1 MLDSFEV
8 MAISFQSGHFPKLV
22 CVCHVPDLSFRK
34 RRNQIVVSL
43 SETVINIYN
52 LSRKSLQSRY
62 YSAARKKMK
71 PMMMVM
77 VMVMMTTS

>member
-1 MLDSFEV
+1 MR
-8 MAISFQSGHFPKLV
+8 FQN
-22 CVCHVPDLSFRK
+22 RQ
-34 RRNQIVVSL
+34 NEIVALL

-52 LSRKSLQSRY
+52 LSRKSTQSRY

-77 VMVMMTTS
+77 VMMMMTTS